1 MLVSFCYLVLRRVL
15 QLAALRVRSNDFKE
29 LEIVVLRHEL
39 AILRRQRKRPAL
51 TTVDRIF
58 LAAASRFLAREH
70 WRSFLITPATLLRWH
85 RRLVAKRWTFTHQ
98 GRPPMRR
105 DIRDLVLRVARDNPR
120 WGYQRIVGEL
130 KGLGIP
136 VSATTVRTWLRA
148 AGLGPSGT
156 RRGITW
162 REFVRTHRH
171 SLLAVDFFTVETLW
185 LQRLYV
191 LFFIESGSR
200 RVHLAGCTLHPGAP
214 WVIQCARQLTW
225 TLACR
230 PEPVRFLIRDRDQQ
244 FTDQF
249 DDVFRSDGIEI
260 VRTPFRAPQANGVAE
275 RFVRTARSEC
285 LEWLL
290 ILNEEQLERV
300 LEVFVT
306 HYNEHRPH
314 RALSLAPPEPRPSAV
329 ASAAG
334 EVRVHRRDRLGGV
347 IHDTSWRRDQVLAPY
362 RPVRCRPF
370 QGQNRRKP
378 RRCHAR
384 TVAGCTT

>member
-1 MLVSFCYLVLRRVL
+1 VLVSFCYLVLRRLL

-39 AILRRQRKRPAL
+39 AILRRQRKRPVL
-51 TTVDRIF
+51 TAVDRLF
-58 LAAASRFLAREH
+58 LAAASRCLARDR
-70 WRSFLITPATLLRWH
+70 WPSFLITPATLLRWH
-85 RRLVAKRWTFTHQ
+85 RRLVAKRWTFTRQ

-105 DIRDLVLRVARDNPR
+105 EVRDLVLRLARDNPR

-136 VSATTVRTWLRA
+136 ISATTVRTWLRA

-191 LFFIESGSR
+191 LFFIELGSR
-200 RVHLAGCTLHPGAP
+200 RLHLAGCTSHPGAP
-214 WVIQCARQLTW
+214 WVIQRAREVTW
-225 TLACR
+225 AFADRSEHL
-230 PEPVRFLIRDRDQQ
+230 RFLIRDRDRK
-244 FTDQF
+244 FTAGF
-249 DDVFRSDGIEI
+249 DEVFRSDGIEI
-260 VRTPFRAPQANGVAE
+260 VRTPFRAPQANAVAE
-275 RFVRTARSEC
+275 RFVRTVRSEC
-285 LEWLL
+285 LDWLL
-290 ILNEEQLERV
+290 VLNEGHLERV
-300 LEVFVT
+300 LQVFVN

-314 RALSLAPPEPRPSAV
+314 RALSLAPPEPRRSSV
-329 ASAAG
+329 ASATG

-347 IHDTSWRRDQVLAPY
+347 IHEYVLA
-362 RPVRCRPF
+362 
-370 QGQNRRKP
+370 
-378 RRCHAR
+378 A
-384 TVAGCTT
+384 